1 MFSLNIQYDATKCLS
16 VITNNEE
23 WLWHLRL
30 EHLNFTS
37 LEILASKK
45 MVKGIPHI
53 DHSDEIHESYILSK
67 HHITSFTKKV
77 N

>member
-1 MFSLNIQYDATKCLS
+1 M
-16 VITNNEE
+16 
-23 WLWHLRL
+23 
-30 EHLNFTS
+30 NFTS

-45 MVKGIPHI
+45 MVKGMPHI